1 MNEFDADQHGTPGNG
16 VMLRNAGKPL
26 YTFQT
31 VIQRLP
37 LYAEPF
43 AGHGFTAHA
52 IHQYAQCVNQ
62 HIVRVNEGPAT

>member
-1 MNEFDADQHGTPGNG
+1 MNEFDSDQHGTPGNG

-43 AGHGFTAHA
+43 AGHGFAAHA
-52 IHQYAQCVNQ
+52 IH
-62 HIVRVNEGPAT
+62 